1 MSAAESLTRK
11 ITFTACGTTLFQSVA
26 VVCVCVC
33 VYIHI
38 YTHTNE
44 MFTLDDINKILSAL
58 SQLKGDCLFVY
69 LKTFTQMQKSNKRMK
84 VDDKLKYKQNSK
96 RTCTA

>member
-1 MSAAESLTRK
+1 
-11 ITFTACGTTLFQSVA
+11 
-26 VVCVCVC
+26 
-33 VYIHI
+33 
-38 YTHTNE
+38 

-84 VDDKLKYKQNSK
+84 VDDELKYKQNSK
-96 RTCTA
+96 CTFTA

>member
-1 MSAAESLTRK
+1 MCAAESLTQA
-11 ITFTACGTTLFQSVA
+11 ITFTACGTRLFHSVA
-26 VVCVCVC
+26 VVYI
-33 VYIHI
+33 YIHI
-38 YTHTNE
+38 FTNE

-84 VDDKLKYKQNSK
+84 VDDELKYKQNSK
-96 RTCTA
+96 CTFTA